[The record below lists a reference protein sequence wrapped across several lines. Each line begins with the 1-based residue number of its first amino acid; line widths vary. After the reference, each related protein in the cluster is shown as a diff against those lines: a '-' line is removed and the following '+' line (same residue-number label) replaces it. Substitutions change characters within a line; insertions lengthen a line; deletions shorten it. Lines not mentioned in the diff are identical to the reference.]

1 MDSDEE
7 GLAFAAEDTAGPGL
21 QSTPKIPPSFDGRSS
36 WFAYEEAVDD
46 WVDITT
52 LGAEKLGPSLRNRLV
67 GDAAVYKSLLDRDR
81 LKDPN
86 FGVRYFKNAVRPHFV
101 KGNQSV
107 FCGVST
113 SSFASTEDSRIC

>member
-21 QSTPKIPPSFDGRSS
+21 HSTPKIAPSFNGQTS

-52 LGAEKLGPSLRNRLV
+52 LTADKL
-67 GDAAVYKSLLDRDR
+67 
-81 LKDPN
+81 
-86 FGVRYFKNAVRPHFV
+86 
-101 KGNQSV
+101 
-107 FCGVST
+107 
-113 SSFASTEDSRIC
+113 